1 MEKMRK
7 QRFDNNTKYSKPRKV
22 IKPQKNRNR
31 KGIKEQNWHFVEKM
45 LLNIEGFS
53 GNQLEL

>member
-1 MEKMRK
+1 MRK

-31 KGIKEQNWHFVEKM
+31 KGIKEQN
-45 LLNIEGFS
+45 
-53 GNQLEL
+53 